1 MLRPAAA
8 VLTVLTLTAALAVG
22 STGSATAA
30 SGSTVTPGSP
40 AVPPAAGASSQVLIN
55 EVANGGASSDSDS
68 FIELRNVGDTDADL
82 TGWRLFRCSAQGLR
96 SNVGRSEGDLTGIV
110 LAPGG
115 ILTIS
120 KVGMPGRL
128 HITEPL
134 ALGGYGLYLEGPG
147 GVLVDRVGVYP
158 NEPWPTTSECTPQS
172 GNLPNVLDF
181 AAGESWQRVASTGD
195 VAADF
200 IVAPSTI
207 DAPNS
212 SAAPE
217 PRPTDVVISELTGA
231 GPAGLD
237 DDFVELQNTSGASVD
252 ISGWTLDRCTAS
264 GRLRPSTR
272 ELVVPGGTRLAPGA
286 RYVLGSAGFTGDA
299 DARYGTQL
307 GDVEFGVLL
316 RTGGG
321 RLVDRVAVSAYSD
334 SACQSDGA
342 KLAATLDPVAGESWQ
357 RTGSVWII
365 APRTPGTRNALTSRS
380 VADERLTYA
389 DEAEGTDLGVAISEI
404 ATDPGTDGMPAG
416 SVQRNWIEL
425 GNYGS
430 TRVDI
435 GGWTLRRCMADGT
448 RALDVQVTVPPGT
461 QLAPGD
467 VYLAARAGTEAA
479 AGADAVYDT
488 ALNFLGAGLWVA
500 DARGVRVDSAGI
512 YAANEMD
519 GSNVTASPCTK
530 GIALTTYQPDR
541 MLAQT
546 FQRARFT
553 GVDADDFVVGVA
565 TPGLIDRVEWVDP
578 TLRVSGVSG
587 PSTVGVAAAGAEPRV
602 VAGARVRERE
612 ADSGGFETRATASRA
627 PQPART
633 GTSSSAARP
642 ASIPAEIV
650 AAWGGVSAGDLAA
663 EVGESETAL
672 DPSAP
677 RGIVDTAY
685 GHPYQRLVVDG
696 VREGSVVTWTGSA
709 PTRHE
714 VRLSVWSRDGGG
726 AGAWRPLGGATVPAH
741 DDGSLTLTGS
751 LRDADLQEGRATLLV
766 QDVARE
772 ATIASGPDDHAG
784 PDGAVGQVQ
793 DGMLENPD
801 DYDLAITH
809 ITDTQY
815 LSESYPEVYAGL
827 VSWIADNSAEH
838 KIAFASHTGD
848 LVQNWVDP
856 DQSEDRARREFERA
870 SAIEGILDEAGVP
883 NSVLPGNH
891 DNKRGVTSELFN
903 EYFPPSR
910 YADEPWY
917 GGSIAPDDNSASYS
931 MFETAGAGFLMLSL
945 PYAYGE
951 RELAW
956 AEQVV
961 AAHPDRNVVISTHEH
976 VTPKTLEVGALRSA
990 NSRWVSRGQQLWDRV
1005 IARNRNVVLVLS
1017 GHFHG
1022 LGQITTEDAG
1032 GIDGHTVVELL
1043 ADYQEFR
1050 THTGER
1056 ATGFQR
1062 LLQLD
1067 LAGGAVAVDTFSVR
1081 LDATASYPFDYR
1093 QFVPDNGLATTLSN
1107 AQPWRIA
1114 EAGVQ
1119 DRYTAADDEF
1129 QVRVEFQYEK
1139 SVTTVGVAVD

>member
-30 SGSTVTPGSP
+30 SGSPVAPGSS

-68 FIELRNVGDTDADL
+68 FIELRNVGDAEADL

-147 GVLVDRVGVYP
+147 GVLIDRVGVYP
-158 NEPWPTTSECTPQS
+158 NEPWPTTSECTPES

-181 AAGESWQRVASTGD
+181 AAGESWQRVAATGD

-207 DAPNS
+207 DAPNAS
-212 SAAPE
+212 VAPK

-237 DDFVELQNTSGASVD
+237 DDFVELQNTADSSVD

-286 RYVLGSAGFTGDA
+286 RYVLGSAAFTGDA

-316 RTGGG
+316 RTGAG

-342 KLAATLDPVAGESWQ
+342 KLAATLDPVAAESWQ

-365 APRTPGTRNALTSRS
+365 APRTPGSRNALTSRS
-380 VADERLTYA
+380 VAAERLTYP
-389 DEAEGTDLGVAISEI
+389 DEAAGADLGVAISEI

-416 SVQRNWIEL
+416 SVQRNWVEL

-448 RALDVQVTVPPGT
+448 RALDVQVTVPAGT
-461 QLAPGD
+461 RLAPGE

-479 AGADAVYDT
+479 AAADAVYET
-488 ALNFLGAGLWVA
+488 ALNFLGAGVWVA
-500 DARGVRVDSAGI
+500 DADGERVDSAGI

-519 GSNVTASPCTK
+519 SSNVTASPCTK
-530 GIALTTYQPDR
+530 GVALTTYQPDR
-541 MLAQT
+541 LLTET

-553 GVDADDFVVGVA
+553 GVDADDFVVGAA
-565 TPGLIDRVEWVDP
+565 TPGVIDRVEWVDP
-578 TLRVSGVSG
+578 TLRVSGVGG
-587 PSTVGVAAAGAEPRV
+587 PSTVGVAAAGAEARV

-612 ADSGGFETRATASRA
+612 GVETRATGSRA
-627 PQPART
+627 PQPAQA
-633 GTSSSAARP
+633 GTSSTAARP
-642 ASIPAEIV
+642 AGGPATIV

-677 RGIVDTAY
+677 GGIGDSGY

-696 VREGSVVTWTGSA
+696 VRAGSVVTWSGSA
-709 PTRHE
+709 PERHA

-726 AGAWRPLGGATVPAH
+726 TGAWRPIADATVPASGT
-741 DDGSLTLTGS
+741 DAAEAGPLTLTGS
-751 LRDADLQEGRATLLV
+751 LRDGDLQEGTATLLV

-772 ATIASGPDDHAG
+772 ATLASAA
-784 PDGAVGQVQ
+784 DGL
-793 DGMLENPD
+793 LENPD

-827 VSWIADNSAEH
+827 VSWIADNAPEH

-856 DQSEDRARREFERA
+856 DQNEDRARREFERA

-910 YADEPWY
+910 HADESWY

-931 MFETAGAGFLMLSL
+931 TFETAGAEFLMLSL

-956 AEQVV
+956 AEGVV

-1005 IARNRNVVLVLS
+1005 IAPNRNVVLVLS

-1093 QFVPDNGLATTLSN
+1093 QFLPDNGLTTTPSN
-1107 AQPWRIA
+1107 ARPWRITD
-1114 EAGVQ
+1114 AGLQ

-1139 SVTTVGVAVD
+1139 SVTTRGVSVAG